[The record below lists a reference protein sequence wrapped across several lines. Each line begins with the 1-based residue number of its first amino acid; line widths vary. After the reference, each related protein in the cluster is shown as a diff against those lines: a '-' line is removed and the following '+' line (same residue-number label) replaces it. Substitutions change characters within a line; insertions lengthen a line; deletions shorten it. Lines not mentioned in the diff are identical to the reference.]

1 MARTFDYIIVGAGS
15 AGCVLANKLSADS
28 RNRVLL
34 VEAGPAD
41 RHPMIHMPKGFPK
54 IAASKEHAWYY
65 EARPGDTGAQST
77 QTWITGRM
85 LGGSSSLNGMQYQR
99 GHSEDYDHWE
109 RDLGLPGWGWKEM
122 SRVFR
127 SMEDH
132 ELGSDGTRGAG
143 GPLSVSVSGNQSFL
157 MDKLVAAG
165 AEMGLRY
172 NRDAN
177 RPDHEGIGPINATIK
192 NGQRWS
198 SARAFLE
205 PASKRPNLTILTG
218 TVVDRICF
226 EGNRAIGVECSN
238 GSQSVQYRA
247 EREVIVSAGTLNTTK
262 LLQRSGV
269 GDGQTLSRYGI
280 SVVRDLPGVGQN
292 LREHVVLIMQ
302 FRLNG
307 NHSQNQEYSGYRVA
321 MHGARYMLSH
331 SGLLAYPP
339 YDIAAFVKTR
349 PGIPRPDA
357 TLCAAPMSVDLKVWK
372 GFSGGIKLESEP
384 GAQILGYTLQPQ
396 SQGVVNITSSNAVA
410 PLDIKHNF
418 LSHPYDREVAIA
430 TVRYIRALFKQPA
443 ILPYIKAETLPG
455 GDVTS
460 DEAILAFCHM
470 IAGPGYH
477 VAGTCKMGHDELSV
491 TDERLRVR
499 GLTGLRVADLSV
511 CPTLTSGNTNA
522 PAMAIGWRAAELIL
536 EDAKLSDPHRSTS
549 AVPEYAS
556 PRGSSAPRE
565 NSAADSLTLP
575 R

>member
-1 MARTFDYIIVGAGS
+1 VARTFDYIIVGAGS

-34 VEAGPAD
+34 VEAGPPD
-41 RHPMIHMPKGFPK
+41 RHPMIHMPKGFGK

-65 EARPGDTGAQST
+65 QARPGKDGAQST

-109 RDLGLPGWGWKEM
+109 RDLGVKGWGWKEM

-132 ELGSDGTRGAG
+132 ELGADGTRGTG
-143 GPLSVSVSGNQSFL
+143 GPLAVSVSNNHSFL
-157 MDKLVAAG
+157 MEKLVAAG

-177 RPDHEGIGPINATIK
+177 QPDHEGIGPINATIK
-192 NGQRWS
+192 NGKRWS

-205 PASKRPNLTILTG
+205 PASKRPNLTVLTS

-226 EGNRAIGVECSN
+226 EGNRAIGIECSN
-238 GSQSVQYRA
+238 GNQAMQFRA
-247 EREVIVSAGTLNTTK
+247 EREVIMSAGTLNTTK

-269 GDGQTLSRYGI
+269 GDGQTLSRLGI
-280 SVVRDLPGVGQN
+280 AVVRDLPGVGRN

-307 NHSQNQEYSGYRVA
+307 NYSQNQEYSGYRVA
-321 MHGARYMLSH
+321 LHGARYMLSH

-339 YDIAAFVKTR
+339 YDLAAFVKTR
-349 PGIPRPDA
+349 PNISRPDA
-357 TLCAAPMSVDLKVWK
+357 TLCAAPMSVDLKAWK

-384 GAQILGYTLQPQ
+384 GTQILGYTLQPQ
-396 SQGVVNITSSNAVA
+396 SQGSVSITSSSAAA
-410 PLDIKHNF
+410 PLDIVHNF
-418 LSHPYDREVAIA
+418 LTHPYDREVAIA
-430 TVRYIRALFKQPA
+430 TVRYMRALFKQPA
-443 ILPYIKAETLPG
+443 IRPYIKAETLPG
-455 GDVTS
+455 DGISS
-460 DEAILAFCHM
+460 DEEILAFCHT

-499 GLTGLRVADLSV
+499 GLTGLRIADLSV
-511 CPTLTSGNTNA
+511 APTLTSGNTNA

-536 EDAKLSDPHRSTS
+536 EDARLGATARTDSRADPNTS
-549 AVPEYAS
+549 RRAAS
-556 PRGSSAPRE
+556 
-565 NSAADSLTLP
+565 
-575 R
+575 

>member
-1 MARTFDYIIVGAGS
+1 MAQTFDYIIVGAGS

-41 RHPMIHMPKGFPK
+41 RHPMIHMPKGFGK

-65 EARPGDTGAQST
+65 EARPGAQGAQST

-99 GHSEDYDHWE
+99 GHSEDYEHWA
-109 RDLGLPGWGWKEM
+109 RDLGLQGWGWHEM

-132 ELGSDGTRGAG
+132 ELGPDGTRGAG
-143 GPLSVSVSGNQSFL
+143 GLLSITVSKNRSLL

-165 AEMGLRY
+165 AQMGLRY
-172 NRDAN
+172 NHDAN
-177 RPDHEGIGPINATIK
+177 QPDHEGIGPINATIK
-192 NGQRWS
+192 DGKRWS

-205 PASKRPNLTILTG
+205 PARTRPNLTVLTN
-218 TVVDRICF
+218 TVVDRIRF
-226 EGNRAIGVECSN
+226 EGSRAIGIECSN
-238 GSQSVQYRA
+238 GSGTVRYQA
-247 EREVIVSAGTLNTTK
+247 DREVILSAGTLNTTK
-262 LLQRSGV
+262 LLQLSGI
-269 GDGQTLSRYGI
+269 GDAQKLSRLGI
-280 SVVRDLPGVGQN
+280 TPVRDLPGVGQN

-302 FRLNG
+302 FRLSG
-307 NHSQNQEYSGYRVA
+307 DYSQNPQYSGYRVA
-321 MHGARYMLSH
+321 LHGARYMLSH
-331 SGLLAYPP
+331 SGLMAAPP
-339 YDIAAFVKTR
+339 YDLAAFVKTR
-349 PGIPRPDA
+349 PNISRPDA
-357 TLCAAPMSVDLKVWK
+357 TLVAAPMSVDLKAWK
-372 GFSGGIKLESEP
+372 GFSGGIKLEKEP

-396 SQGVVNITSSNAVA
+396 SQGSVSISSSSAAA
-410 PLDIKHNF
+410 PLEIVHNF

-430 TVRYIRALFKQPA
+430 TVRYMRALFKQPA

-455 GDVTS
+455 GDVNS

-491 TDERLRVR
+491 TDERLRVH
-499 GLTGLRVADLSV
+499 GLAGLRVADLSV
-511 CPTLTSGNTNA
+511 APTLTSGNTNG

-536 EDAKLSDPHRSTS
+536 EDAKS
-549 AVPEYAS
+549 
-556 PRGSSAPRE
+556 G
-565 NSAADSLTLP
+565 ADVRQAGGATHEI
-575 R
+575 RRRTG